1 MKISL
6 EGRTAMV
13 TGGYGA
19 IGAAMCKKLVGAGAS
34 VIIVGRNKQKGLEFE
49 EELKNMGGKAL
60 YIQGDVSDKKNMEE
74 LAKEAIAKFSKIDIL
89 VNNAGINV
97 SADKRGPI
105 HEFDDDDW
113 HNIINTDLNGVY
125 YCSKPVIKHMVQNK
139 YGRIINVSSIV
150 GLVPLRNQCA
160 FTAAKAGVVNLTRA
174 MAIELAPFGILV
186 NGICP
191 GSIMFE
197 GTKDLFYKDKAKAD
211 RMLSHIPLGRPGEP
225 EEIAGATVFLSS
237 DEVSYMTGNIMTI
250 DGGWTCGF
258 ARDF

>member
-1 MKISL
+1 MKIDL
-6 EGRTAMV
+6 TGKTAVV

-19 IGAAMCKKLVGAGAS
+19 IGAAMCKKFILAGAS
-34 VIIVGRNKQKGLEFE
+34 VIVVGRNKQKGEEFE
-49 EELKNMGGKAL
+49 NELRAMGGKAL
-60 YIQGDVSDKKNMEE
+60 FIQGDVS
-74 LAKEAIAKFSKIDIL
+74 SKQSMIDLCNKALENFAGIDIL

-105 HEFDDDDW
+105 HEFADDDW

-125 YCSKPVIKHMVQNK
+125 YCSKPIVEHMVKRQN
-139 YGRIINVSSIV
+139 GRIINVSSIV

-197 GTKDLFYKDKAKAD
+197 GTRELFYKDKDRAE

-225 EEIAGATVFLSS
+225 EEIAGATVFLAS
-237 DEVSYMTGNIMTI
+237 DEATYITGNIMTI

>member
-1 MKISL
+1 MKIDL
-6 EGRTAMV
+6 TGRTALV

-19 IGAAMCKKLVGAGAS
+19 IGAAMCRKFVSAGAN
-34 VIIVGRNKQKGLEFE
+34 VVIVGRNSEKGLEFE
-49 EELKNMGGKAL
+49 KELKGLGAKAL
-60 YIQGDVSDKKNMEE
+60 YIQGDVSDKKSMEDMC
-74 LAKEAIAKFSKIDIL
+74 AKALQAFGKIDIL

-97 SADKRGPI
+97 SADRRGPI

-113 HNIINTDLNGVY
+113 QNIINTDLNGVY
-125 YCSKPVIKHMVQNK
+125 YCSKPVIRHMAEQK

-160 FTAAKAGVVNLTRA
+160 FTAAKAGVVNLTKA
-174 MAIELAPFGILV
+174 MAIELAPYGILV

-197 GTKDLFYKDKAKAD
+197 GTRNLFYKDKEKAD

-237 DEVSYMTGNIMTI
+237 DEATYMTGNIMTI